1 MKAIAIYNNK
11 GGTAKS
17 TSVINIAYI
26 LAVLQGKRVLVVDT
40 DGQQNTARFFS
51 QTPLPTYGLEETLLN
66 AEYSPINALRKT
78 RYENIDVLAS
88 SDRMNRCAEKFAQ
101 YSEEEQEQRVNRL
114 LLFFEND
121 YDYIFIDM
129 PPTLSCVT
137 ENFLRASDGIAVPI
151 ELGTFAV
158 QGVARVTDTI
168 NRVGGAFLGCFI
180 TKFDRENKS
189 DEELMG
195 LLNKSLGSKLFRSV
209 IPYSKIIRNS
219 LNYRQTAYE
228 YMHWLP
234 PVECYVSLTD
244 EIIRKV
250 G

>member
-51 QTPLPTYGLEETLLN
+51 ETPLPTYGLEETLLN

-78 RYENIDVLAS
+78 RYENIDVLVS

-114 LLFFEND
+114 LLFFE
-121 YDYIFIDM
+121 
-129 PPTLSCVT
+129 TTTTTS
-137 ENFLRASDGIAVPI
+137 
-151 ELGTFAV
+151 
-158 QGVARVTDTI
+158 
-168 NRVGGAFLGCFI
+168 
-180 TKFDRENKS
+180 
-189 DEELMG
+189 
-195 LLNKSLGSKLFRSV
+195 SLICLPRS
-209 IPYSKIIRNS
+209 
-219 LNYRQTAYE
+219 
-228 YMHWLP
+228 
-234 PVECYVSLTD
+234 PV
-244 EIIRKV
+244 
-250 G
+250 

>member
-26 LAVLQGKRVLVVDT
+26 LAVLHKKRVLVIDT
-40 DGQQNTARFFS
+40 DGQQNTARFFADA
-51 QTPLPTYGLEETLLN
+51 LPHAGLEETLLN
-66 AEYSPINALRKT
+66 AEYSPITVLKKS

-88 SDRMNRCAEKFAQ
+88 SEKMNRCAEVFATL
-101 YSEEEQEQRVNRL
+101 SREEQVQRVNRL

-121 YDYIFIDM
+121 YDYILIDM
-129 PPTLSCVT
+129 PPTLTCVT
-137 ENFLRASDGIAVPI
+137 ESFLRASDGIAVPI

-180 TKFDRENKS
+180 TKYDRENKA
-189 DEELMG
+189 DEELKE
-195 LLNKSLGSKLFRSV
+195 LLNGSLGSKLFHAV

-219 LNYRQTAYE
+219 LNYRMTAYE
-228 YMHWLP
+228 YMRWLP
-234 PVECYVSLTD
+234 PVERYVDLTE
-244 EIIRKV
+244 EIIRRV

>member
-1 MKAIAIYNNK
+1 MKVITIYNNK

-26 LAVLQGKRVLVVDT
+26 LAVLQGKRVLVIDT

-51 QTPLPTYGLEETLLN
+51 DAPLPDHGLEETLLN
-66 AEYSPINALRKT
+66 SEYSPTNALRKT

-88 SDRMNRCAEKFAQ
+88 SEKMNRCAELFAQ
-101 YSEEEQEQRVNRL
+101 YTKDEQEQRVNRL
-114 LLFFEND
+114 LLFFENG
-121 YDYIFIDM
+121 YDYIFVDM

-137 ENFLRASDGIAVPI
+137 ESFLRVSDGIAVPV

-180 TKFDRENKS
+180 TKFDRENKM

-195 LLNKSLGSKLFRSV
+195 LLNESLGSKMFRSV

-219 LNYRQTAYE
+219 LNYRLTAYE

-234 PVECYVSLTD
+234 PVECYVALTD